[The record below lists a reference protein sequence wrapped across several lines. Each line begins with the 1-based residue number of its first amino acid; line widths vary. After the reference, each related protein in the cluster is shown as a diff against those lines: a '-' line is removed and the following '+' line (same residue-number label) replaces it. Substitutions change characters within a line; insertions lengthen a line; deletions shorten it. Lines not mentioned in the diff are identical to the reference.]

1 MEEQETRE
9 RGGDGAAIAADTRI
23 EQPDNNA
30 EAMAA
35 SVSSSCYALVVSA
48 SASLDSVR
56 SKKQPRNARTVTLKP
71 ADEKLLRHTQQLL
84 PRQIHG
90 KQPSWDRYTV
100 AAAAEIRKI
109 AKTLSLLGMRGT
121 EPCLYLLAPH

>member
-1 MEEQETRE
+1 MEEQETTE
-9 RGGDGAAIAADTRI
+9 RGGDGAAIVADTRI

-56 SKKQPRNARTVTLKP
+56 SKKQPRNGRTVTSNRL
-71 ADEKLLRHTQQLL
+71 
-84 PRQIHG
+84 
-90 KQPSWDRYTV
+90 
-100 AAAAEIRKI
+100 
-109 AKTLSLLGMRGT
+109 MRN
-121 EPCLYLLAPH
+121 

>member
-48 SASLDSVR
+48 SASLDLLDQR
-56 SKKQPRNARTVTLKP
+56 SNPEMPEL
-71 ADEKLLRHTQQLL
+71 
-84 PRQIHG
+84 
-90 KQPSWDRYTV
+90 
-100 AAAAEIRKI
+100 
-109 AKTLSLLGMRGT
+109 
-121 EPCLYLLAPH
+121 